1 VVEADGGSAGVA
13 VVEESMEKKKTD
25 VEENGEKKEERGNDA
40 NGLSPGQPVSHSSLP
55 INDIYGYRVTLTQ
68 NE

>member
-1 VVEADGGSAGVA
+1 VLVWQLS
-13 VVEESMEKKKTD
+13 KKAWRRKNTD